1 MGESNLYTV
10 CRRYNMK
17 NQMSDLHGLK
27 SLRLQDDLHVLS
39 RIYSLPQFVYVDISK
54 QQIII
59 EIIERW
65 YILKEFSDISSKR

>member
-1 MGESNLYTV
+1 MGGSNLYTV

-17 NQMSDLHGLK
+17 NQISDLHGLR
-27 SLRLQDDLHVLS
+27 SLRLQDDLLVLS
-39 RIYSLPQFVYVDISK
+39 QIYSLPQLGYVDISK
-54 QQIII
+54 QQIIS

>member
-1 MGESNLYTV
+1 
-10 CRRYNMK
+10 MK